1 MRPLVIIGSGISGFT
16 AAIYASRADLKPL
29 VISGM
34 PLQGGGGVLGGQL
47 TTTTDVENFPGFPDG
62 VSGPELMAN
71 AQKQAE
77 RFGTVVIQD
86 HVKSVDLSK
95 RPFRLE
101 TEGGQVEE
109 AASLIIATGATA
121 KYLGLPGEERLKG
134 RGVSACATCD
144 GFFFRNKAIVV
155 AGGGD
160 TAMEEATF
168 LSKFGTT
175 VTLVHRRDEFRAS
188 KAMLDRARANPKITF
203 KTPYVIEEVLGE
215 SKVTGLRLRHALTGA
230 VEELAADGFF
240 LAIGHQPNTGFVKGQ
255 LDMDNVGYLVTD
267 TRYRVLKGGQPVAG
281 VFASGDVADSR
292 YRQAVT
298 AAGAGCAAALEAIH
312 FLEEEGI
319 E

>member
-1 MRPLVIIGSGISGFT
+1 MPRLIIIGSGISGFT
-16 AAIYASRADLKPL
+16 AAIYASRANLKPL

-34 PLQGGGGVLGGQL
+34 PLAGGGGVLGGQL

-71 AQKQAE
+71 TQRQAE
-77 RFGTVVIQD
+77 RFGTVVLQD
-86 HVKSVDLSK
+86 HVKSLDLSK
-95 RPFRLE
+95 RPFRVE
-101 TEGGQVEE
+101 TEGGMVEE

-121 KYLGLPGEERLKG
+121 KYLKLPGEERLKG

-168 LSKFGTT
+168 LSKFGSS
-175 VTLVHRRDEFRAS
+175 VTLVHRRNEFRAS
-188 KAMLDRARANPKITF
+188 RAMLERAKANPKIKF
-203 KTPYVIEEVLGE
+203 KTPYVIEDVLGKD
-215 SKVTGLRLRHALTGA
+215 KVEALRLRHAETGA

-255 LDMDNVGYLVTD
+255 LDMDEVGYLITD
-267 TRYRVLKGGQPVAG
+267 SRARALKGGKPVAG
-281 VFASGDVADSR
+281 IFASGDVSDPR
-292 YRQAVT
+292 YRQAIT

-312 FLEEEGI
+312 LLEEEGI

>member
-1 MRPLVIIGSGISGFT
+1 MRPLIIIGSGISGFT
-16 AAIYASRADLKPL
+16 AAIYASRANLKPL

-34 PLQGGGGVLGGQL
+34 PLAGGGGVLGGQL

-95 RPFRLE
+95 RPYRVE
-101 TEGGQVEE
+101 TEGGLVEE
-109 AASLIIATGATA
+109 AACLIIATGATA
-121 KYLGLPGEERLKG
+121 KYLKLPGEERLKG

-168 LSKFGTT
+168 LTKFGSS
-175 VTLVHRRDEFRAS
+175 VTLVHRRNEFRAS
-188 KAMLDRARANPKITF
+188 RAMLDRAKANAKIKF
-203 KTPYVIEEVLGE
+203 KTPYVIEDVLGKD
-215 SKVTGLRLRHALTGA
+215 KVEGLRLRHAETGA
-230 VEELAADGFF
+230 LEELAADGFF
-240 LAIGHQPNTGFVKGQ
+240 LAIGHQPNTQFVNGQ
-255 LDMDNVGYLVTD
+255 LDMDEVGYLIAD
-267 TRYRVLKGGQPVAG
+267 SRCRALLGGKPVPG
-281 VFASGDVADSR
+281 VFASGDVSDPH
-292 YRQAVT
+292 YRQAIT

-312 FLEEEGI
+312 LLEAEGI